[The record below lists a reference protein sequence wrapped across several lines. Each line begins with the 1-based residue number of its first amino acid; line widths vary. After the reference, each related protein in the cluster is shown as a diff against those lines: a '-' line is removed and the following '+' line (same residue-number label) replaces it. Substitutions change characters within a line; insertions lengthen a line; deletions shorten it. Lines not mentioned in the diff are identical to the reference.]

1 MTESKQDATVGSS
14 MNIWRSLKGL
24 PRDVWVLAAA
34 TLINRAGTMVLPF
47 LVLYLTRELGFS
59 APRAG
64 LALAAYGAG
73 SIIAAP
79 ISGRLTDRIGPLPV
93 MRASLLMGG
102 ILLLVMPLVRSFPG
116 VVAVTL
122 LWSVVSELFRP
133 ANLVIIADIVP
144 SEKLKPAYALSR
156 LSINLGM
163 SIGPAAAGFI
173 AERSFTWIFI
183 GDAVTTLAA
192 AAVLI
197 ATPFSLTPR
206 RNEARDESG
215 KPQSILDVLVLDDRR
230 MVLFLSAVFLVGIV
244 FFQIEGPLPLFLVQ
258 DLALSP
264 AFYGGLFTLNTV
276 MIVFMEVPLNAATAH
291 WPHRRALAIGAFL
304 FAVGSGAFGFAG
316 GPVLIVVAMMVW
328 TFGEMLLF
336 PQASAYVAEI
346 APPARR
352 GQYMGAYSL
361 AFSFAFAVAPWAGTS
376 AYARYGGRTL
386 WLGVFAVGVVS
397 AAMMIQVRT
406 NTQSEPA
413 LSS

>member
-1 MTESKQDATVGSS
+1 

-24 PRDVWVLAAA
+24 PHDVWVIAIA

-64 LALAAYGAG
+64 LALAVYGAG
-73 SIIAAP
+73 AIIAAP
-79 ISGRLTDRIGPLPV
+79 IAGRLTDRIGPLPI
-93 MRASLLMGG
+93 MRASLVLSGV
-102 ILLLVMPLVRSFPG
+102 LLLVMPLVRSFPA
-116 VVAVTL
+116 VLAVTL
-122 LWSVVSELFRP
+122 VWSIVSELFRP

-144 SEKLKPAYALSR
+144 PDKLKPAYALSR
-156 LSINLGM
+156 LAINLGM

-173 AERSFTWIFI
+173 AEESFTWIFI

-197 ATPFSLTPR
+197 VTPFTASHRIAHPHAEPER
-206 RNEARDESG
+206 
-215 KPQSILDVLVLDDRR
+215 QSILDTLVLHDRR
-230 MVLFLSAVFLVGIV
+230 MVLFLSAIFLMGVV

-304 FAVGSGAFGFAG
+304 FAVGSGAFGFAA
-316 GPVLIVVAMMVW
+316 GPVLVIIAMMVW

-336 PQASAYVAEI
+336 PQAAAYVAEI
-346 APPARR
+346 APPSRR

-361 AFSFAFAVAPWAGTS
+361 AFSLSFAVAPWAGTS
-376 AYARYGGRTL
+376 AYARFGALSL

-397 AAMMIQVRT
+397 ALMMIQVRAEPRA
-406 NTQSEPA
+406 EPA

>member
-122 LWSVVSELFRP
+122 VWSVVSELFRP

-144 SEKLKPAYALSR
+144 SDKLKPAYALSR

-197 ATPFSLTPR
+197 AIPFGVPPR
-206 RNEARDESG
+206 RHEARDESG

-406 NTQSEPA
+406 DTQSEPA